1 MAKSKSPGAKPNRTH
16 AKKEQENNGNS
27 ADASEVKA
35 TATEATVVDATPKA
49 EPTPA
54 PAQPLARSVPL
65 PDSTTAAEA
74 NSVRASEA
82 SPLAEAR
89 VSPEPRRMEVVKNE
103 PRRNVV
109 PINLDDEIRRR
120 AYELYQ
126 QRGATPGNQA
136 EDWLNAEREVRQR
149 YRQHSA

>member
-1 MAKSKSPGAKPNRTH
+1 MAKSKSPGAKPNRTR
-16 AKKEQENNGNS
+16 ANKEQTNNGNS
-27 ADASEVKA
+27 ADAAEVKA
-35 TATEATVVDATPKA
+35 TATEATLVDATPKV

-54 PAQPLARSVPL
+54 PAQPLARSVSL

-82 SPLAEAR
+82 SPLGEAR

-126 QRGATPGNQA
+126 QRGAAPGNQA

>member
-1 MAKSKSPGAKPNRTH
+1 MAKSKSPGAKPNRTR
-16 AKKEQENNGNS
+16 ATKAQANNGNS
-27 ADASEVKA
+27 TEASEVKA
-35 TATEATVVDATPKA
+35 IATEATLVDATPKV

-54 PAQPLARSVPL
+54 PAQPLARSVSL

-82 SPLAEAR
+82 SPLGEAR

>member
-1 MAKSKSPGAKPNRTH
+1 MAKSKSPGAKPNRTR
-16 AKKEQENNGNS
+16 ATKAQANNGNS
-27 ADASEVKA
+27 TEASEVKA
-35 TATEATVVDATPKA
+35 IATEATLVDATPKV

-54 PAQPLARSVPL
+54 PAQPLARSVSL

-126 QRGATPGNQA
+126 QRGAAPGNQA

>member
-1 MAKSKSPGAKPNRTH
+1 MAKSKSPGAKPNRTR
-16 AKKEQENNGNS
+16 ATKAQANNGNS
-27 ADASEVKA
+27 TEASEVKA
-35 TATEATVVDATPKA
+35 IATEATLVDATPKV

-65 PDSTTAAEA
+65 PDSTTVAEA

-82 SPLAEAR
+82 SPLGEAR